1 MIRLQIEGMSCGH
14 CVSAVREALAEVAGV
29 ERVTSV
35 DLETGAATIEGR
47 AEPRA
52 LIAAVEEAGYTARA
66 A

>member
-14 CVSAVREALAEVAGV
+14 CVSAVQEALAEVSGV

-35 DLETGAATIEGR
+35 DLEAGEAAVEGR
-47 AEPRA
+47 ADTQA